1 MAIEEPKYTVISKND
16 SYEVREY
23 NSVIV
28 AETQI
33 NADFDKAGNQAFRI
47 LADYIFGNNKSQV
60 SPYLRGLI
68 RPFNFG
74 FCDVMRFGLKL
85 FSN

>member
-47 LADYIFGNNKSQV
+47 LAD
-60 SPYLRGLI
+60 
-68 RPFNFG
+68 
-74 FCDVMRFGLKL
+74 
-85 FSN
+85 